1 MLIKCPECDQPVSD
15 KAIACPHCG
24 YPLAT
29 GIPPDPVRVRKR
41 RLPNGFGHIT
51 LIKGRNLRK
60 PYRVVLPV
68 SKPPDMTGKSLQQPT
83 SYYASYDEA
92 YEALRIFHQEKATF
106 FSSAI
111 TVEKLYAKWSET
123 YYPLVTDAT
132 KRSFRSAWKQ
142 TVALWQIP
150 IEKVHVAQIKE
161 MMESIP
167 SAHIRAR
174 VKIILDRLFDYALEY
189 ELTDKNYAR
198 LYRIPPRL
206 LREAEE
212 KRKGHVPFE
221 EDEIAKLWKASST
234 SPIASMILIQ
244 CYSGWR
250 PGELIAIKTDQV
262 DLSTMTMTGGNKTKA
277 GKNRVVP
284 IHPKI
289 EKLVKKYY
297 RKAKL
302 SGCLYLFSDD
312 KTNRPMTYDTYH
324 DIFKKEVGKLRL
336 NPEHRPH
343 DPRVHFVTKC
353 KEHAVDEYAIKYL
366 IGHSITDIT
375 ERIYTVRTLEW
386 LRKELLKLS

>member
-1 MLIKCPECDQPVSD
+1 
-15 KAIACPHCG
+15 
-24 YPLAT
+24 
-29 GIPPDPVRVRKR
+29 
-41 RLPNGFGHIT
+41 
-51 LIKGRNLRK
+51 
-60 PYRVVLPV
+60 
-68 SKPPDMTGKSLQQPT
+68 
-83 SYYASYDEA
+83 
-92 YEALRIFHQEKATF
+92 
-106 FSSAI
+106 
-111 TVEKLYAKWSET
+111 
-123 YYPLVTDAT
+123 
-132 KRSFRSAWKQ
+132 
-142 TVALWQIP
+142 
-150 IEKVHVAQIKE
+150 
-161 MMESIP
+161 
-167 SAHIRAR
+167 
-174 VKIILDRLFDYALEY
+174 
-189 ELTDKNYAR
+189 
-198 LYRIPPRL
+198 
-206 LREAEE
+206 
-212 KRKGHVPFE
+212 
-221 EDEIAKLWKASST
+221 
-234 SPIASMILIQ
+234 MILIQ

-262 DLSTMTMTGGNKTKA
+262 DLSTMTITGGSKTKA

-289 EKLVKKYY
+289 EKLVKKCY

-324 DIFKKEVGKLRL
+324 DKFKKEVGKLRL